1 MTAFQTTR
9 WSMVLEARA
18 GPEQARRALET
29 LCRNYRPPVL
39 AYIRGHN
46 FDDESAEDLTQAF
59 FEHFIARSVHLSA
72 DPERGRFR
80 ALLLTTLKRFLID
93 EGDRAHAVKRGGR
106 AQIRSLD
113 TTSSDDTANA
123 VTDRQTPE
131 RAFQR
136 AWVHALI
143 QTALRRLRQEAKEA
157 GKLEM
162 FDALSEFLAERP
174 DEADYTRVAQKL
186 GLRRNTLAVA
196 VHRLRNR
203 LRELVREQLAD
214 TAAASEDLARE
225 VRELGDSLDLVM
237 PRT

>member
-18 GPEQARRALET
+18 STEQARRALET

-39 AYIRGHN
+39 AYIRSHRY
-46 FDDESAEDLTQAF
+46 DDDSAEDLTQAF
-59 FEHFIARSVHLSA
+59 FEHFIGHEVHRSA
-72 DPERGRFR
+72 NPERGRFR
-80 ALLLTTLKRFLID
+80 ALLLTALKRFLID
-93 EGDRAHAVKRGGR
+93 QGDRAHAVKRGGR

-113 TTSSDDTANA
+113 TTRSEDAENA

-143 QTALRRLRQEAKEA
+143 QTALRRLRREAREA
-157 GKLEM
+157 GKLDM
-162 FDALSEFLAERP
+162 FNALSEFLAERP

-196 VHRLRNR
+196 VHRMRHR

-225 VRELGDSLDLVM
+225 IKELGDSLDLVM
-237 PRT
+237 R